1 VRALED
7 DVRAITAPQRA
18 SAYVLAGFGLAALVL
33 AAVGIYG
40 VLAYAVGQQTRE
52 IGVRMAM
59 GARARD
65 VLRMVGLSGLRLAAI
80 GMALGAV
87 GALAVTRLLASLL
100 HGVTPKDPVTF
111 AVVSLV
117 LAGVAAVACYG
128 PARRAT
134 RIDPLVAL
142 RDE

>member
-1 VRALED
+1 MLGSLRRTLREIDPELALARVRAQED

-40 VLAYAVGQQTRE
+40 VLA
-52 IGVRMAM
+52 
-59 GARARD
+59 
-65 VLRMVGLSGLRLAAI
+65 
-80 GMALGAV
+80 
-87 GALAVTRLLASLL
+87 
-100 HGVTPKDPVTF
+100 
-111 AVVSLV
+111 
-117 LAGVAAVACYG
+117 VACYG